1 MSYSSQR
8 VSQVDYSDNEDEE
21 DEEVTAQLAF
31 VDRTVYVSERMRRRK
46 LLRCFIIIV
55 PLLLGLIIGISIKES
70 QKSSGSFYNH
80 NKVSL
85 VTPPADLSTKCS
97 LEQIATKS
105 GKQACR
111 MICEPAECCDF
122 PANLALSCLAGNE
135 EKCRVYH
142 SHCHVT
148 EQGTTTPP
156 ANLPP
161 APKNLATLCSANA
174 IATIDG
180 FAQCQQKCSRA
191 SCCFEKDSAVC
202 QVDQCADYAPCL
214 TVGAINYVHTKIPVE
229 ITKSCASENLL
240 TLEGRSLC
248 RSACSHALC
257 CFTEGGCPQKD
268 STFCDQYQNCDDLEH
283 NLNAVSSEKEI
294 KAECEVSTTEYTH
307 MSLCEVE
314 CERGACCF
322 VQEGCDG
329 IFPDNDCSIYEP
341 CAFLFIG
348 GNENSKEIKNDDQGG
363 SILKIDVDDA
373 CIGFDPAEKNAAN
386 ADCTKYCAEAKCCF
400 DTTMKCPDSVSCRIM
415 EECKVIYGDES
426 SDDTTKEEALKIDAT
441 DIYDACGGEEVANS
455 GSGKPSL
462 CEKLCQNGLCCL
474 EEDEDCSNVSDC
486 SMYEACKTLFGETLT
501 GNENGSPT
509 SVTSACSK
517 NKALPTDAKD
527 LAVCEK
533 ACQPGVCCFSQD
545 GCSDTAI
552 ECKNYVPCTFF
563 FSDGNGSTETHVTD
577 SVSSACV
584 VNGGLP
590 TSSAGLAVC
599 EEACQPGACCFS
611 EIGCSDTTIECKN
624 YVPCTFFFS
633 DGNGSTETH
642 VTDSVSSAC
651 SVNGGLP
658 TTSAGLAVC
667 EEACLP
673 GACCFS
679 ETGCSDSSLDCRGY
693 IPCAYFFSDG
703 NGSTET
709 HVTASIKS
717 ACSVNGMFPI
727 ESTGLAIC
735 EKVCQPGE
743 CCFSHDGCLDST
755 LDCQDF
761 IPCTFF
767 FSDGNGSTETHTT
780 DVSSDTTGEST
791 TDLVSSACSINGAFP
806 TDLAGLDNC
815 EKLCQRGAC
824 CFSNEG
830 CADTNLDCQVYIPCT
845 FYFSDG
851 NGVTTD
857 NHATDEAATAGSSL
871 KPSDYNEAEVI
882 AACDNDGSVSSM
894 CETICKAG
902 ACCYDKSMSC
912 PAGSVC
918 EHYASCP
925 AHRVLQALASV
936 VAVEMDKGSERDFQG
951 QGHSRR
957 SAFLGFGDESESV
970 VNPSKR
976 FDAVATSN
984 HDESFSSD
992 EKVLETEVADIVHSS
1007 GLIQTQRDPGID
1019 PDIESNIAGLSEDI
1033 PEYNSDFASRHLG
1046 GENLKDMLTNI
1057 CIEDVDN
1064 EDHLETCKAL
1074 CLKGAC
1080 CFTNNNCMIPDDV
1093 QCLDYL
1099 PCFVLYHAT
1108 GEDDDITISQLEEE
1122 ADSDFEKA
1130 SESENE
1136 EMITGHLPITHTG
1149 LTYEKIHTACTD
1161 QEAIHLPGM
1170 PSMCQQYCSQGICC
1184 FQEHQDCE
1192 TDIDC
1197 SMFVPCASS
1206 ASFGSTIA
1214 GMNSAT
1220 TASITTVTS
1229 TSATANLDSF
1239 DKDDVKKVKVE
1250 EACDGSDMSH
1260 CVRKCAEAACCYALT
1275 ESESCKETS
1284 PALNCEIYSSC
1295 DSVYGHKGDDGD
1307 EDNGRL

>member
-8 VSQVDYSDNEDEE
+8 VSQVDHHDDESNEYDE

-46 LLRCFIIIV
+46 LLRCFIVLV
-55 PLLLGLIIGISIKES
+55 PLLLGLIIGISIKAS
-70 QKSSGSFYNH
+70 QHSSGSSNKH
-80 NKVSL
+80 NKLTL

-135 EKCRVYH
+135 DKCQIYH

-156 ANLPP
+156 VNLPP
-161 APKNLATLCSANA
+161 APKNLATLCSATA

-191 SCCFEKDSAVC
+191 SCCFEKESAVC

-229 ITKSCASENLL
+229 VSKSCASENLM

-257 CFTEGGCPQKD
+257 CFTESGCPQKD
-268 STFCDQYQNCDDLEH
+268 STFCDQYQSCNDLEH
-283 NLNAVSSEKEI
+283 NLNAVSSKKEI
-294 KAECEVSTTEYTH
+294 KAECEISSTEYTH

-322 VQEGCDG
+322 RQEGCDE
-329 IFPDNDCSIYEP
+329 IFPKNDCSIYQP
-341 CAFLFIG
+341 CTFLFVG
-348 GNENSKEIKNDDQGG
+348 GNEDSNEFNNDDKGG
-363 SILKIDVDDA
+363 SILKNDVDDA
-373 CIGFDPAEKNAAN
+373 CIGFDPAEENAAE

-415 EECKVIYGDES
+415 AECKVIYGDEN
-426 SDDTTKEEALKIDAT
+426 SDDATKEEHSTIDAT
-441 DIYDACGGEEVANS
+441 DIYNACGGEEVADS

-462 CEKLCQNGLCCL
+462 CEKLCQNGLCCM
-474 EEDEDCSNVSDC
+474 EEDEDCLDVSDC
-486 SMYEACKTLFGETLT
+486 SMYEACKVLFGKDLT

-509 SVTSACSK
+509 SVTSTCSQ
-517 NKALPTDAKD
+517 NGAFPTDTKD
-527 LAVCEK
+527 
-533 ACQPGVCCFSQD
+533 
-545 GCSDTAI
+545 
-552 ECKNYVPCTFF
+552 
-563 FSDGNGSTETHVTD
+563 
-577 SVSSACV
+577 
-584 VNGGLP
+584 
-590 TSSAGLAVC
+590 LAVC
-599 EEACQPGACCFS
+599 EEACQPGICCFS
-611 EIGCSDTTIECKN
+611 HDGCSDTTIECKN

-633 DGNGSTETH
+633 DGNGSSETH
-642 VTDSVSSAC
+642 DTDSVSSAC

-658 TTSAGLAVC
+658 TTSAGLAIC
-667 EEACLP
+667 EKACLP

-679 ETGCSDSSLDCRGY
+679 EAGCSDTSLDCRAY
-693 IPCAYFFSDG
+693 IPCAFFYSDG

-709 HVTASIKS
+709 HITDSIKS
-717 ACSVNGMFPI
+717 ACSVNGMFPTDT
-727 ESTGLAIC
+727 SGLALC

-743 CCFSHDGCLDST
+743 CCFSHDGCPDST

-780 DVSSDTTGEST
+780 DVDSDTTGKSKT
-791 TDLVSSACSINGAFP
+791 VSVSSVCSINGALP
-806 TDLAGLDNC
+806 TDLAGLDRC
-815 EKLCQRGAC
+815 EMICQRGAC

-830 CADTNLDCQVYIPCT
+830 CTDTTLDCQDYIPCS
-845 FYFSDG
+845 FFFSDG
-851 NGVTTD
+851 NGVTKD
-857 NHATDEAATAGSSL
+857 NHATDEATAVGLSL
-871 KPSDYNEAEVI
+871 KPSDYNEADVV
-882 AACDNDGSVSSM
+882 AACNDNSSVSSM

-902 ACCYDKSMSC
+902 ACCFDKSMPC

-925 AHRVLQALASV
+925 SHRILQGHASV
-936 VAVEMDKGSERDFQG
+936 SVMEMDEGFERDSTSHGRFQ
-951 QGHSRR
+951 RE
-957 SAFLGFGDESESV
+957 AILGFGDEMESDL
-970 VNPSKR
+970 NPRKNV
-976 FDAVATSN
+976 DAVTTSYYDRALSGN
-984 HDESFSSD
+984 NMVRDKEIAENQQSH
-992 EKVLETEVADIVHSS
+992 
-1007 GLIQTQRDPGID
+1007 GLIETKGNLNLY
-1019 PDIESNIAGLSEDI
+1019 PDTVSNIAGSSEKDS
-1033 PEYNSDFASRHLG
+1033 EYIGDFVHRRLG
-1046 GENLKDMLTNI
+1046 GENLKDMLTEI
-1057 CIEDVDN
+1057 CIEDVDG
-1064 EDHLETCKAL
+1064 DDRLGACKAL

-1080 CFTNNNCMIPDDV
+1080 CFTNNNCIIPDDV

-1108 GEDDDITISQLEEE
+1108 GEDDDVTITQLEEE
-1122 ADSDFEKA
+1122 ADSDFENA
-1130 SESENE
+1130 SDNENE
-1136 EMITGHLPITHTG
+1136 EIITGHLPITHTG
-1149 LTYEKIHTACTD
+1149 LTYEKIQTACTE
-1161 QEAIHLPGM
+1161 QEALHLPGM
-1170 PSMCQQYCSQGICC
+1170 PPICQQYCSQGICC
-1184 FQEHQDCE
+1184 FQENQDCE
-1192 TDIDC
+1192 IDIDC
-1197 SMFVPCASS
+1197 SIFVPCASS

-1220 TASITTVTS
+1220 TESMTATIP
-1229 TSATANLDSF
+1229 TSATANLDTF
-1239 DKDDVKKVKVE
+1239 DEDAVKKVKVD

-1275 ESESCKETS
+1275 ESEKCKKTS
-1284 PALNCEIYSSC
+1284 PYLDCEIYSSC
-1295 DSVYGHKGDDGD
+1295 DSVYGRKGDNGD
-1307 EDNGRL
+1307 EDSGRR